1 MRIFALLLTIL
12 SLNAGAY
19 TSLSDWNVCQGE
31 ICKEVKAGDDLYL
44 RHGFKNETV
53 TYSTQ
58 FKKNQLSCFSKNDC
72 WLFLGSVGDSAIV
85 KLNGGIIGKFEG
97 FIHHQSLKLS
107 VPNSLI
113 KDHNEIEVIVTD
125 LNQTRFGLRS
135 PEVGIGISEEVTKR
149 TNKDWLLRTGST
161 LLSAFTLFVLLLGMI
176 ATYGIYKNRKILP
189 LVGLTGIGLLYLIS
203 FSEMPR
209 AYFDPVFMSGPV
221 HFTLR
226 LGVELAVVLVALS
239 FYTPHSKIKFLKKLP
254 VAYIFAILP
263 MIFGGIIGLQ
273 EYAFYKT
280 VMLIVAPLVIGGG
293 LTLSILS
300 FFYYDRA
307 ERLATLPIFLGLL
320 FFQIYDLVIFWELI
334 PGAFTIKWYLP
345 FLTVAFSWIY
355 FRRRINEV
363 RSLKI
368 EAIIGDQIR
377 KLSHDLA
384 APIQS
389 LKSVLVNSS
398 KELNPLALKAIENIE
413 EITTNVLGRT
423 ECETIKCES
432 NDNLNIILADLV
444 DQFKERVDVSFK
456 LSSEFDWYTV
466 EAITFK
472 RILTNLFS
480 NSVKASASRIK
491 VFGRLQ
497 KTTLIVSVCDNGH
510 GIPIQM
516 QPYIFEKGITSNKSS
531 GCGLGLNYVIEKLNE
546 MGFEIVLAETSPNG
560 TIFEIKLP
568 LKEIVLIDDNQ
579 IVKDT
584 WVAFGASVGIQVH
597 CYESEEPVLKDISL
611 AKNTPIFVDYNLGL
625 RSGLEAVKR
634 IRASGFRI
642 IALATGEKSIITPD
656 VPQVRKNFP
665 IISSIDLFSTRTNH
679 L

>member
-1 MRIFALLLTIL
+1 MRIFAVLLTIL
-12 SLNAGAY
+12 SLNAMAY
-19 TSLSDWNVCQGE
+19 TSLSDWTVCQGE
-31 ICKEVKAGDDLYL
+31 VCKEVKAGDDLYL
-44 RHGFKNETV
+44 RHGFKNEAV
-53 TYSTQ
+53 TYSIQ
-58 FKKNQLSCFSKNDC
+58 FEKHQLSCFSKNDC

-85 KLNGGIIGKFEG
+85 KLNSGIIGKFEG
-97 FIHHQSLKLS
+97 FIHHHSLKLS
-107 VPNSLI
+107 VPSSLI
-113 KDHNEIEVIVTD
+113 QDQNNMEIIITD

-135 PEVGIGISEEVTKR
+135 PEVGIGMSEEVTKL

-189 LVGLTGIGLLYLIS
+189 LIGLTGIGLLYLIS
-203 FSEMPR
+203 FSEIPR
-209 AYFDPVFMSGPV
+209 AYFDPIFMSGPV

-239 FYTPHSKIKFLKKLP
+239 FYTPHSKINFLKKLP

-263 MIFGGIIGLQ
+263 MVFGGILGHQ

-320 FFQIYDLVIFWELI
+320 FFQIYDLAVFWELI
-334 PGAFTIKWYLP
+334 PGSFTIKWYLP
-345 FLTVAFSWIY
+345 FLTIAFSWIY

-368 EAIIGDQIR
+368 EAIIGDQTR

-389 LKSVLVNSS
+389 LKSVLMNSS
-398 KELNPLALKAIENIE
+398 TELNPLALKAIENIE
-413 EITTNVLGRT
+413 KITTDILGKN
-423 ECETIKCES
+423 EFDTIKFES

-444 DQFKERVDVSFK
+444 EQFKDRVDVIFQ
-456 LSSEFDWYTV
+456 LSPEFDWYTV
-466 EAITFK
+466 EATSFK

-480 NSVKASASRIK
+480 NSVKAGASRIE
-491 VFGRLQ
+491 VSGRLQ
-497 KTTLIVSVCDNGH
+497 KTTLTVSVCDNGE
-510 GIPIQM
+510 GIPVEL

-531 GCGLGLNYVIEKLNE
+531 GSGLGLNYVSEKLNE
-546 MGFEIVLAETSPNG
+546 MGFEIVLGGTSSNG
-560 TIFEIKLP
+560 TTFEIKLP

-584 WVAFGASVGIQVH
+584 WVALGASVGIQVH
-597 CYESEEPVLKDISL
+597 CFESEEDILRKSNI
-611 AKNTPIFVDYNLGL
+611 ARNTPVFVDYNLGQ
-625 RSGLEAVKR
+625 RNGLEILHKIKLA
-634 IRASGFRI
+634 GFRI
-642 IALATGEKSIITPD
+642 VAIATAERKQISPLINQIGKS
-656 VPQVRKNFP
+656 FP
-665 IISSIDLFSTRTNH
+665 LIDKEFGL
-679 L
+679 

>member
-1 MRIFALLLTIL
+1 MRIFAVLLTIL
-12 SLNAGAY
+12 SFNAMAY
-19 TSLSDWNVCQGE
+19 TSLSDWTVCQGE
-31 ICKEVKAGDDLYL
+31 VCKEVKAGEDLYL
-44 RHGFKNETV
+44 KHGFKNEAV

-58 FKKNQLSCFSKNDC
+58 FEKNQLSCFSKNDC
-72 WLFLGSVGDSAIV
+72 WLFLGSVGDSAV
-85 KLNGGIIGKFEG
+85 VRLNNEIIGKFEG

-113 KDHNEIEVIVTD
+113 QDQNKIEIILTD

-135 PEVGIGISEEVTKR
+135 PEFGIGISEEVTKL

-203 FSEMPR
+203 FSEIPR

-239 FYTPHSKIKFLKKLP
+239 FYTPHSKINFLKKLP
-254 VAYIFAILP
+254 VAYIFAVLP
-263 MIFGGIIGLQ
+263 MVFGGILGHQ

-300 FFYYDRA
+300 SFYYDRA

-320 FFQIYDLVIFWELI
+320 FFQIYDLIVFWEII

-345 FLTVAFSWIY
+345 FLTIAFSWIY

-363 RSLKI
+363 RNLKI

-389 LKSVLVNSS
+389 LKSVLMSS
-398 KELNPLALKAIENIE
+398 STELNPLALKAIESID
-413 EITTNVLGRT
+413 EITTSVLGRT
-423 ECETIKCES
+423 ETDTLKYES
-432 NDNLNIILADLV
+432 NDNLNFILADLA
-444 DQFKERVDVSFK
+444 DQFRDRVQVSFQ

-466 EAITFK
+466 EAISFK

-480 NSVKASASRIK
+480 NSVKAGASRID
-491 VFGRLQ
+491 VSGRLQ
-497 KTTLIVSVCDNGH
+497 RTSLTVSVCDNGK
-510 GIPIQM
+510 GIPVEL
-516 QPYIFEKGITSNKSS
+516 QPYIFEKGITSNKST
-531 GCGLGLNYVIEKLNE
+531 GCGLGLNYVREKLNE
-546 MGFEIVLAETSPNG
+546 MGIEIALAETSRSG
-560 TIFEIKLP
+560 TTFEIRLP
-568 LKEIVLIDDNQ
+568 LKEIVLVDDNQ

-584 WVAFGASVGIQVH
+584 WVTLGASIGIQVH
-597 CYESEEPVLKDISL
+597 CFESEEDVIKSSSVGKD
-611 AKNTPIFVDYNLGL
+611 TPIFVDYHLGIK
-625 RSGLEAVKR
+625 SGLEVIQR
-634 IRASGFRI
+634 IKAAGFRI
-642 IALATGEKSIITPD
+642 VALATGETCRIHPQI
-656 VPQVRKNFP
+656 PQVRKEFP
-665 IISSIDLFSTRTNH
+665 ATLRP
-679 L
+679 